1 MGYGNGRWR
10 IPMARLLVGAVL
22 VVSAFGFARVLYAR
36 FGGAAFAVLAV
47 AIAVVFV
54 WRWRTV
60 ARAGYAK
67 TSKRPVRLA
76 QHAADCFAFHPGH
89 PEGYAGYTDRTAMN
103 VAVNDDL
110 AAREA
115 EEQFAM
121 LGFACGFL
129 DAIEG
134 KVAGAAQP
142 PGRIVFRFPAAERH
156 DRQLL
161 GWLAWLQLSGTD
173 NAGPSTANLHSVIRS
188 TSAQVCADGP
198 LTMNF
203 WFKVH
208 EGKQESLQ
216 HSGTTSAMLDAWCAI
231 HQSARE
237 AGQQFARTGA
247 PDPA

>member
-1 MGYGNGRWR
+1 MGCGNGRWR
-10 IPMARLLVGAVL
+10 IPITRLVIGAVL
-22 VVSAFGFARVLYAR
+22 MVSAFGFVRVLYAR

-47 AIAVVFV
+47 AIAVVLV

-60 ARAGYAK
+60 ARAGNVK
-67 TSKRPVRLA
+67 RSKQPVRLA
-76 QHAADCFAFHPGH
+76 RHAADCFAFHPGH

-134 KVAGAAQP
+134 EVAGAARP
-142 PGRIVFRFPAAERH
+142 CGRIVFRFPAAERR

-161 GWLAWLQLSGTD
+161 GWLAWLQRSGTD
-173 NAGPSTANLHSVIRS
+173 NAGPSTENLHSVIRA

-216 HSGTTSAMLDAWCAI
+216 HSRTTPAMLDAWRAI

-237 AGQQFARTGA
+237 AGQQFARTGV
-247 PDPA
+247 PDQA